1 MSETTPSSLHGALFF
16 FHLVVMKSHNAW
28 RVGDVAWLPSW
39 IPTMHFVRGQRHFV
53 RGGGETRLL
62 VICDGCEIFIM
73 GLNKSG
79 WSRLYMAK
87 CVWIFKLEHF
97 VFFYVGE
104 ILSPYTYTD
113 ERVGC
118 FFFFVCVCIPT
129 WFLFCIA
136 KKWNEVYV
144 YFTCVCVSAS
154 EFKPTCI

>member
-53 RGGGETRLL
+53 RGGGTRLL

-136 KKWNEVYV
+136 EKWNEVYV

>member
-1 MSETTPSSLHGALFF
+1 
-16 FHLVVMKSHNAW
+16 
-28 RVGDVAWLPSW
+28 
-39 IPTMHFVRGQRHFV
+39 MHFVRGQRHFV
-53 RGGGETRLL
+53 RGGGTRLL

-118 FFFFVCVCIPT
+118 FFF
-129 WFLFCIA
+129 L
-136 KKWNEVYV
+136 
-144 YFTCVCVSAS
+144 CVCVYQHGFCFVLLKNGMKCMCTLRVYVCQHQNSNQRV
-154 EFKPTCI
+154 FK